1 MGRIRARR
9 GAFTGLL
16 ILLLGLWVGLVPFI
30 GPSFNYSLGSDST
43 WDWSMNRLW
52 LEVLPAAAAVLGG
65 LLLISSRTRAR
76 ASLGGL
82 LGLAGGLWLV
92 VGPTF
97 SMLWEH
103 GNLGIGPA
111 FGSTETRFL
120 EWIGYYYGAGALIT
134 LFSAYILG
142 FLAALPRVEPPA
154 APATAAPAAGYQ
166 GVPDYH
172 DSTVQPVRRRRFP
185 RRRRGAADAPPP
197 ERTQTPS

>member
-16 ILLLGLWVGLVPFI
+16 ILLLGVWAGLVPFI
-30 GPSFNYSLGSDST
+30 GPSFNYSLGSDRT
-43 WDWSMNRLW
+43 WDWFMNRLW
-52 LEVLPAAAAVLGG
+52 LEILPAGAAVLGG

-82 LGLAGGLWLV
+82 LGLGGGLWLV

-103 GNLGIGPA
+103 GNLGTGPA
-111 FGSTETRFL
+111 FGSTDTRFL

-134 LFSAYILG
+134 LLAAYILG
-142 FLAALPRVEPPA
+142 FLAALPRVEPPTV
-154 APATAAPAAGYQ
+154 PARTAPAAGYQ
-166 GVPDYH
+166 GAPEYRDA
-172 DSTVQPVRRRRFP
+172 TAQPARRRRFP
-185 RRRRGAADAPPP
+185 RRRQKAAAAPAP
-197 ERTQTPS
+197 ERTQTPG

>member
-16 ILLLGLWVGLVPFI
+16 ILVLGLWVGLVPFI

-65 LLLISSRTRAR
+65 LLRISSRTRVR

-82 LGLAGGLWLV
+82 LGLTGGLWLV

-97 SMLWEH
+97 STLWEH
-103 GNLGIGPA
+103 GNLGTGPA

-120 EWIGYYYGAGALIT
+120 EWIGYYYGAGALMA

-142 FLAALPRVEPPA
+142 FLAALPRVEPPMV
-154 APATAAPAAGYQ
+154 PATAAPAAGYR
-166 GVPDYH
+166 GVPDYR
-172 DSTVQPVRRRRFP
+172 DSTAQPARRRRFP
-185 RRRRGAADAPPP
+185 RRRRGAAKAPPP
-197 ERTQTPS
+197 DRTQTPS